1 MRCADVNQKAANET
15 VEIIRYENGTAN
27 AILADVTSYD
37 EIRRMDEACTD
48 LYGRIDVVDYNVGLA
63 HSEASSSCRKR
74 SGAGCSQ

>member
-1 MRCADVNQKAANET
+1 VRCADVNQKAANET

-48 LYGRIDVVDYNVGLA
+48 LYGRIDVVD
-63 HSEASSSCRKR
+63 
-74 SGAGCSQ
+74 